1 MMDYSAAMMI
11 LAIFFWVLLAAAII
25 LLGAWI
31 YIQLM
36 YYHWAKLDRQQ
47 YNLVETVAQAVN
59 VKLCEVSQERDSQEV
74 ENNS

>member
-1 MMDYSAAMMI
+1 MDYSAAMVI
-11 LAIFFWVLLAAAII
+11 LAIFFWVLLASAII

-36 YYHWAKLDRQQ
+36 YYHWEKQDREQC
-47 YNLVETVAQAVN
+47 NLVETVTQAVN
-59 VKLCEVSQERDSQEV
+59 DKLSEVSQERDSQEI